1 MATEVEIYAMRLRLC
16 CQLWR
21 VHQQDFKHLLRDALE
36 SAWEVITAVIMRVVQ
51 ANEPDG
57 VTTMADWERLIH
69 QHGDAQAFEHGHLL
83 HRVMI
88 AQHPYNSITG
98 INRGQNFL
106 HMRIDVMA
114 WPTEPIAIVPGQHTY
129 VYLKVLQPP
138 AQTLAQSSQAIG
150 VNIREMQERKTT
162 KRGREGVKG
171 EA

>member
-57 VTTMADWERLIH
+57 VTTMADWEGLIH

-83 HRVMI
+83 QRVMV
-88 AQHPYNSITG
+88 AQHPYNAMARV
-98 INRGQNFL
+98 NRGQNFL
-106 HMRIDVMA
+106 HMRIDIVA
-114 WPTEPIAIVPGQHTY
+114 WPAEPIAIVPGQHAY
-129 VYLKVLQPP
+129 IYLEVLQPP
-138 AQTLAQSSQAIG
+138 AQTLAQSSQTIG
-150 VNIREMQERKTT
+150 VDIGEMQNRKTT
-162 KRGREGVKG
+162 KCCRE
-171 EA
+171 